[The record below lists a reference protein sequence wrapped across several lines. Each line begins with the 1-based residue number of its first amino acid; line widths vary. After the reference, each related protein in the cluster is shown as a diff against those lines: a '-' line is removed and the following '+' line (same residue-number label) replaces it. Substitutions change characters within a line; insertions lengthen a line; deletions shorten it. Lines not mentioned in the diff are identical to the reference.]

1 MQGRLFGL
9 GKTLSNIAS
18 LYFTYISSIV
28 GVIAAESIL
37 IITFDKSVFYIIIA
51 LYPLPTSAL
60 FSIKYLSA
68 P

>member
-37 IITFDKSVFYIIIA
+37 IITFDKSVF
-51 LYPLPTSAL
+51 
-60 FSIKYLSA
+60 
-68 P
+68 